1 MTLQKK
7 VKTEIA
13 WLPSIDSTNEEIKR
27 KAAEGAAEGL
37 VIAADMQTAGK
48 GRRGRAWQSPAGK
61 NLYFS
66 ILLRPEVKPDKASMV
81 TLLMAV
87 AVQKAA
93 AAVSSTETQIKWP
106 NDVIMHG
113 KKITGI
119 LTEMYLK
126 GEEIDFVVIGTG
138 VNVKAQTFPEE
149 LVNASDIETES
160 GRVISRK
167 ELLEVIVDEFFVLY
181 EEYIKTGNLRFV
193 KETYEKALVNKDRE
207 VLILDPAGEYRAVA
221 EGIDE
226 KGELLVRMADG
237 TVREVSMAMSD
248 EKQEKMVLCGAN
260 SYDMKYY
267 FNEKFN
273 GIPESV
279 KNELHILCVLFTEEV
294 GGIFTIGFDEEGNV
308 LLETNADDD
317 DIYYDDISSG
327 LMVAEVRRQRR
338 ELLESLSIYY
348 RVFIL
353 KEDFSDMLTDE
364 DE

>member
-1 MTLQKK
+1 
-7 VKTEIA
+7 
-13 WLPSIDSTNEEIKR
+13 
-27 KAAEGAAEGL
+27 
-37 VIAADMQTAGK
+37 
-48 GRRGRAWQSPAGK
+48 
-61 NLYFS
+61 
-66 ILLRPEVKPDKASMV
+66 
-81 TLLMAV
+81 
-87 AVQKAA
+87 
-93 AAVSSTETQIKWP
+93 
-106 NDVIMHG
+106 
-113 KKITGI
+113 
-119 LTEMYLK
+119 
-126 GEEIDFVVIGTG
+126 
-138 VNVKAQTFPEE
+138 
-149 LVNASDIETES
+149 
-160 GRVISRK
+160 
-167 ELLEVIVDEFFVLY
+167 
-181 EEYIKTGNLRFV
+181 
-193 KETYEKALVNKDRE
+193 
-207 VLILDPAGEYRAVA
+207 
-221 EGIDE
+221 
-226 KGELLVRMADG
+226 
-237 TVREVSMAMSD
+237 MAMSD

-348 RVFIL
+348 RIFIL

>member
-1 MTLQKK
+1 
-7 VKTEIA
+7 
-13 WLPSIDSTNEEIKR
+13 
-27 KAAEGAAEGL
+27 
-37 VIAADMQTAGK
+37 
-48 GRRGRAWQSPAGK
+48 
-61 NLYFS
+61 
-66 ILLRPEVKPDKASMV
+66 
-81 TLLMAV
+81 
-87 AVQKAA
+87 
-93 AAVSSTETQIKWP
+93 
-106 NDVIMHG
+106 
-113 KKITGI
+113 
-119 LTEMYLK
+119 
-126 GEEIDFVVIGTG
+126 
-138 VNVKAQTFPEE
+138 
-149 LVNASDIETES
+149 
-160 GRVISRK
+160 
-167 ELLEVIVDEFFVLY
+167 
-181 EEYIKTGNLRFV
+181 
-193 KETYEKALVNKDRE
+193 
-207 VLILDPAGEYRAVA
+207 
-221 EGIDE
+221 
-226 KGELLVRMADG
+226 
-237 TVREVSMAMSD
+237 MAMSD

-294 GGIFTIGFDEEGNV
+294 GGIFTIGIDEEGNV

>member
-7 VKTEIA
+7 VKTEIV

-93 AAVSSTETQIKWP
+93 AAVSSTETLIKWP

-149 LVNASDIETES
+149 LVNAS
-160 GRVISRK
+160 
-167 ELLEVIVDEFFVLY
+167 IVDEFFVLY
-181 EEYIKTGNLRFV
+181 EEYVKTGNLRFV

-237 TVREVSMAMSD
+237 TVRTVYAGEVS
-248 EKQEKMVLCGAN
+248 VR
-260 SYDMKYY
+260 
-267 FNEKFN
+267 
-273 GIPESV
+273 GIYGYV
-279 KNELHILCVLFTEEV
+279 
-294 GGIFTIGFDEEGNV
+294 
-308 LLETNADDD
+308 
-317 DIYYDDISSG
+317 
-327 LMVAEVRRQRR
+327 
-338 ELLESLSIYY
+338 
-348 RVFIL
+348 
-353 KEDFSDMLTDE
+353 
-364 DE
+364 

>member
-1 MTLQKK
+1 
-7 VKTEIA
+7 
-13 WLPSIDSTNEEIKR
+13 
-27 KAAEGAAEGL
+27 
-37 VIAADMQTAGK
+37 
-48 GRRGRAWQSPAGK
+48 
-61 NLYFS
+61 
-66 ILLRPEVKPDKASMV
+66 
-81 TLLMAV
+81 
-87 AVQKAA
+87 
-93 AAVSSTETQIKWP
+93 
-106 NDVIMHG
+106 
-113 KKITGI
+113 
-119 LTEMYLK
+119 
-126 GEEIDFVVIGTG
+126 
-138 VNVKAQTFPEE
+138 
-149 LVNASDIETES
+149 
-160 GRVISRK
+160 
-167 ELLEVIVDEFFVLY
+167 
-181 EEYIKTGNLRFV
+181 
-193 KETYEKALVNKDRE
+193 
-207 VLILDPAGEYRAVA
+207 
-221 EGIDE
+221 
-226 KGELLVRMADG
+226 
-237 TVREVSMAMSD
+237 MAMSD
-248 EKQEKMVLCGAN
+248 EKQGKMVLCGAN

>member
-1 MTLQKK
+1 
-7 VKTEIA
+7 
-13 WLPSIDSTNEEIKR
+13 
-27 KAAEGAAEGL
+27 
-37 VIAADMQTAGK
+37 
-48 GRRGRAWQSPAGK
+48 
-61 NLYFS
+61 
-66 ILLRPEVKPDKASMV
+66 
-81 TLLMAV
+81 
-87 AVQKAA
+87 
-93 AAVSSTETQIKWP
+93 
-106 NDVIMHG
+106 
-113 KKITGI
+113 
-119 LTEMYLK
+119 
-126 GEEIDFVVIGTG
+126 
-138 VNVKAQTFPEE
+138 
-149 LVNASDIETES
+149 
-160 GRVISRK
+160 
-167 ELLEVIVDEFFVLY
+167 
-181 EEYIKTGNLRFV
+181 
-193 KETYEKALVNKDRE
+193 
-207 VLILDPAGEYRAVA
+207 
-221 EGIDE
+221 
-226 KGELLVRMADG
+226 
-237 TVREVSMAMSD
+237 MAMSD

-353 KEDFSDMLTDE
+353 KEDFSDMLTNE

>member
-1 MTLQKK
+1 
-7 VKTEIA
+7 
-13 WLPSIDSTNEEIKR
+13 
-27 KAAEGAAEGL
+27 
-37 VIAADMQTAGK
+37 
-48 GRRGRAWQSPAGK
+48 
-61 NLYFS
+61 
-66 ILLRPEVKPDKASMV
+66 
-81 TLLMAV
+81 
-87 AVQKAA
+87 
-93 AAVSSTETQIKWP
+93 
-106 NDVIMHG
+106 
-113 KKITGI
+113 
-119 LTEMYLK
+119 
-126 GEEIDFVVIGTG
+126 
-138 VNVKAQTFPEE
+138 
-149 LVNASDIETES
+149 
-160 GRVISRK
+160 
-167 ELLEVIVDEFFVLY
+167 
-181 EEYIKTGNLRFV
+181 
-193 KETYEKALVNKDRE
+193 
-207 VLILDPAGEYRAVA
+207 
-221 EGIDE
+221 
-226 KGELLVRMADG
+226 
-237 TVREVSMAMSD
+237 MAMSD

-317 DIYYDDISSG
+317 DIYYDDISSR

>member
-1 MTLQKK
+1 
-7 VKTEIA
+7 
-13 WLPSIDSTNEEIKR
+13 
-27 KAAEGAAEGL
+27 
-37 VIAADMQTAGK
+37 
-48 GRRGRAWQSPAGK
+48 
-61 NLYFS
+61 
-66 ILLRPEVKPDKASMV
+66 
-81 TLLMAV
+81 
-87 AVQKAA
+87 
-93 AAVSSTETQIKWP
+93 
-106 NDVIMHG
+106 
-113 KKITGI
+113 
-119 LTEMYLK
+119 
-126 GEEIDFVVIGTG
+126 
-138 VNVKAQTFPEE
+138 
-149 LVNASDIETES
+149 
-160 GRVISRK
+160 
-167 ELLEVIVDEFFVLY
+167 
-181 EEYIKTGNLRFV
+181 
-193 KETYEKALVNKDRE
+193 
-207 VLILDPAGEYRAVA
+207 
-221 EGIDE
+221 
-226 KGELLVRMADG
+226 
-237 TVREVSMAMSD
+237 MAMSD

-294 GGIFTIGFDEEGNV
+294 GGIFTISFDEEGNV